1 MKLFNLI
8 NYTNDNTIIFNK
20 KTFVTNKRYNKYTT
34 KDGLD
39 RIIYKCTNNRK
50 FEHLNKNRKG
60 KSFCNATIIKI
71 LEAKN
76 KKQKKGFFLIKNH
89 SQECIDLDSEKL
101 TNKNNNDI
109 SENND
114 AKTFIKKC
122 EMIMSNSNI
131 FDRKLFKNEFISE
144 YNKCNYNFPINN
156 NFLVNIITKW
166 KNSTNKFTKYCI
178 FDNQH
183 DYRNNL
189 ILRDY
194 RAFYSPPKGKKL

>member
-20 KTFVTNKRYNKYTT
+20 KTFVKNKRYNKYTT

-76 KKQKKGFFLIKNH
+76 KKQKLTLKERFKKFIRGSMKNYV
-89 SQECIDLDSEKL
+89 EPTL
-101 TNKNNNDI
+101 
-109 SENND
+109 
-114 AKTFIKKC
+114 
-122 EMIMSNSNI
+122 
-131 FDRKLFKNEFISE
+131 
-144 YNKCNYNFPINN
+144 
-156 NFLVNIITKW
+156 
-166 KNSTNKFTKYCI
+166 
-178 FDNQH
+178 
-183 DYRNNL
+183 
-189 ILRDY
+189 
-194 RAFYSPPKGKKL
+194 